1 MGNRLGFLRDAGTI
15 KRAEILGI
23 YVGAHYLC
31 HRKFSLFRLSE
42 STPTFRGHVTRLF
55 VSELQ

>member
-1 MGNRLGFLRDAGTI
+1 MGNRRGFPRDSGII

-23 YVGAHYLC
+23 YVGARYLC
-31 HRKFSLFRLSE
+31 HRKFSLFASL
-42 STPTFRGHVTRLF
+42 TRGHVTRLF